1 MATIVPVSLGG
12 TGSNNIN
19 GAIDNLGI
27 SDSTVQTSLDNVN
40 ITTVTMQG
48 LTLNDSPGTPSV
60 VNSNLHMSQGTRI
73 NGFPVIDNAVLN
85 NASIESGGLTFT
97 TENGNAFVTTARV
110 IFKTAYES
118 NVKFPSP
125 ITYNGYFAVD
135 HAHSAGFF
143 SDGYKYNRMLTANT
157 SIVPDRN
164 FGEYAF
170 SESEARTILFSSM
183 DVGSR
188 DAKVR
193 NINMHGALRGANV
206 IVVNESFVCGS
217 NSTGFRFRAN
227 DQFGDQTIIGP
238 GGLEPGFQFQVN
250 GNLRIN
256 GNLTIIGATLTQ
268 DIAAGRVQT
277 NLHHFASTTNTTI
290 NSLIFGVDSANTNI
304 DTVQGNVHS
313 LGSYSNSRFNI
324 VQGNVH
330 ALGAYSNTRFS
341 SVHADIS
348 SNVNLVQGNLHHFA
362 TTANTASQGLHAD
375 LTSNINTVQDNVTA
389 IHSGSQNFTVDKT
402 FEQDVLV
409 EGNFVVQGS
418 TFTSDATNLLVQDPL
433 IVVANNQAAPASYDA
448 GLLVYRPSVDNMA
461 WVWDE
466 ANDGWS
472 ALSTTDDGTT
482 AGSLSTTGYQDVYAR
497 DVRPQRDLIS
507 PNVYVT
513 GQTINRVLY
522 TGTSGQIVTDADLT
536 FNGTTLTAQS
546 VDINGGSID
555 DVTIGTNSVATNI
568 LVDQLQ
574 LNERTISSTDTDGDI
589 ILSPNGSGS
598 VHVKQGTQLKVASAN
613 VADLTSGR
621 VIYAGASG
629 ELQDASTFT
638 FNGTTVTINTVN
650 IDGGAIDG
658 TNVGATTPG
667 TGNFTTLESDS
678 LSVTDATAS
687 TSKDTGA
694 LIITAGGLGV
704 EGAIHAGGDVEAFN
718 TSDSRLKKNIT
729 PIVSALDKVDSITGV
744 EFDWNAREAGLNYK
758 HLEGHD
764 VGVIAQ
770 SLQEILPEAVKTRED
785 GYLAVDYSR
794 VVPLLIQAIKE
805 LKAKIEEK

>member
-12 TGSNNIN
+12 TGSNNIS

-27 SDSTVQTSLDNVN
+27 SDSAVLTSLDNVN

-48 LTLNDSPGTPSV
+48 LTLNDSPGTPTV
-60 VNSNLHMSQGTRI
+60 VNSNLYLSEGTRI
-73 NGFPVIDNAVLN
+73 NGFPVIDSPILN
-85 NASIESGGLTFT
+85 NATISGADLDWITES
-97 TENGNAFVTTARV
+97 GNAFVTTARLV
-110 IFKTAYES
+110 FGTAYES
-118 NVKFPSP
+118 NVVFPSP

-135 HAHSAGFF
+135 HAHSKAFF
-143 SDGYKYNRMLTANT
+143 SDGYKYNELLSANS
-157 SIVPDRN
+157 SILPTRS
-164 FGEYAF
+164 FGTYEIDNDIAGGDSVLRSF
-170 SESEARTILFSSM
+170 M
-183 DVGSR
+183 DVGGTHHQI
-188 DAKVR
+188 R
-193 NINMHGALRGANV
+193 NITMYGAIRGANTLSV
-206 IVVNESFVCGS
+206 YEDVSFGD
-217 NSTGFRFRAN
+217 NGFRYIAN
-227 DQFGDQTIIGP
+227 DEVGDQIIIGP
-238 GGLEPGFQFQVN
+238 GGIVPDTQMQIN

-256 GNLTIIGATLTQ
+256 GNLVIIGATLTQ

-277 NLHHFASTTNTTI
+277 NLHHYASTTNTSI
-290 NSLIFGVDSANTNI
+290 NSLIFGVDSANTDIN
-304 DTVQGNVHS
+304 TVQGNVHS
-313 LGSYSNSRFNI
+313 LGSYSNSRINI
-324 VQGNVH
+324 IQGNVH

-341 SVHADIS
+341 SVHSDIS
-348 SNVNLVQGNLHHFA
+348 SNVNLVQGNLHYFA
-362 TTANTASQGLHAD
+362 TTTNTAVQGLHAD

-433 IVVANNQAAPASYDA
+433 IVVANNQPAPASYDA

-472 ALSTTDDGTT
+472 AFSTTDNGTT
-482 AGSLSTTGYQDVYAR
+482 AGSLTVTGYQDVYAR

-513 GQTINRVLY
+513 NQPSGRVVY
-522 TGTSGQIVTDADLT
+522 TTTSGQLISDADLT

-555 DVTIGTNSVATNI
+555 GVTIGTSSVATDI
-568 LVDQLQ
+568 RVDNLQ
-574 LNERTISSTDTDGDI
+574 LNGNQISSTNTDGNI
-589 ILSPNGSGS
+589 TLEPNGAGKVDVGS
-598 VHVKQGTQLKVASAN
+598 QLTADSLN
-613 VADLTSGR
+613 VEDLTSGR
-621 VIYAGASG
+621 VVYTGTSG

-638 FNGTTVTINTVN
+638 FNGTTVTINTVDIN
-650 IDGGAIDG
+650 GGAIDG
-658 TNVGATTPG
+658 TNIGAASQG
-667 TGNFTTLESDS
+667 TGNFTSLESDS
-678 LSVTDATAS
+678 LSVTNATAS

-694 LIITAGGLGV
+694 IIITAGGLGV

-718 TSDSRLKKNIT
+718 TSDSRLKENVVSIA
-729 PIVSALDKVDSITGV
+729 SALDKLDSITGV
-744 EFDWNAREAGLNYK
+744 EFDWNASEAGLNYS
-758 HLEGHD
+758 HLGGHD

-770 SLQEILPEAVKTRED
+770 DLQEILPEAVKERDD
-785 GYLAVDYSR
+785 GYLAVDYGR

>member
-12 TGSNNIN
+12 TGSNNIS

-27 SDSTVQTSLDNVN
+27 SDSAVLTSLDNVN

-48 LTLNDSPGTPSV
+48 LTLNDSPGTPTV
-60 VNSNLHMSQGTRI
+60 VNSNLYLSEGTRI
-73 NGFPVIDNAVLN
+73 NGFPVIDSPILN
-85 NASIESGGLTFT
+85 NATISGADLDWITES
-97 TENGNAFVTTARV
+97 GNAFVTTARLV
-110 IFKTAYES
+110 FGTAYES
-118 NVKFPSP
+118 NVVFPSP

-135 HAHSAGFF
+135 HAHSKAFF
-143 SDGYKYNRMLTANT
+143 SDGYKYNELLSANS
-157 SIVPDRN
+157 SILPTRS
-164 FGEYAF
+164 FGTYEIDNDIAGGDSVLRSF
-170 SESEARTILFSSM
+170 M
-183 DVGSR
+183 DVGGTHHQI
-188 DAKVR
+188 R
-193 NINMHGALRGANV
+193 NITMYGAIRGANTLSV
-206 IVVNESFVCGS
+206 YEDVSFGD
-217 NSTGFRFRAN
+217 NGFRYIAN
-227 DQFGDQTIIGP
+227 DEVGDQIIIGP
-238 GGLEPGFQFQVN
+238 GGIVPDTQMQIN

-256 GNLTIIGATLTQ
+256 GNLVIIGATLTQ

-277 NLHHFASTTNTTI
+277 NLHHYASTTNTSI
-290 NSLIFGVDSANTNI
+290 NSLIFGVDSANTDIN
-304 DTVQGNVHS
+304 TVQGNVHS
-313 LGSYSNSRFNI
+313 LGSYSNSRINI
-324 VQGNVH
+324 IQGNVH

-341 SVHADIS
+341 SVHSDIS
-348 SNVNLVQGNLHHFA
+348 SNVNLVQGNLHYFA
-362 TTANTASQGLHAD
+362 TTTNTAVQGLHAD

-433 IVVANNQAAPASYDA
+433 IVVANNQPAPASYDA

-472 ALSTTDDGTT
+472 AFSTTDDGTT
-482 AGSLSTTGYQDVYAR
+482 AGSLTVTGYQDVYAR

-513 GQTINRVLY
+513 NQPSGRVVY
-522 TGTSGQIVTDADLT
+522 TTTSGQLISDADLT

-555 DVTIGTNSVATNI
+555 GVTIGTSSVATDI
-568 LVDQLQ
+568 RVDNLQ
-574 LNERTISSTDTDGDI
+574 LNGNQISSTNTDGNI
-589 ILSPNGSGS
+589 TLEPNGAGKVDVGS
-598 VHVKQGTQLKVASAN
+598 QLTADSLN
-613 VADLTSGR
+613 VEDLTSGR
-621 VIYAGASG
+621 VVYTGTSG

-638 FNGTTVTINTVN
+638 FNGTTVTINTVDIN
-650 IDGGAIDG
+650 GGAIDG
-658 TNVGATTPG
+658 TNIGAASQG
-667 TGNFTTLESDS
+667 TGNFTSLESDS
-678 LSVTDATAS
+678 LSVTNATAS

-694 LIITAGGLGV
+694 IIITAGGLGV

-718 TSDSRLKKNIT
+718 TSDSRLKENVV
-729 PIVSALDKVDSITGV
+729 PIASALDKLDSITGV
-744 EFDWNAREAGLNYK
+744 EFDWNASEAGLNYS
-758 HLEGHD
+758 HLGGHD

-770 SLQEILPEAVKTRED
+770 DLQEILPEAVKERDD
-785 GYLAVDYSR
+785 GYLAVDYGR

>member
-1 MATIVPVSLGG
+1 
-12 TGSNNIN
+12 
-19 GAIDNLGI
+19 
-27 SDSTVQTSLDNVN
+27 
-40 ITTVTMQG
+40 MQ
-48 LTLNDSPGTPSV
+48 L
-60 VNSNLHMSQGTRI
+60 
-73 NGFPVIDNAVLN
+73 
-85 NASIESGGLTFT
+85 
-97 TENGNAFVTTARV
+97 
-110 IFKTAYES
+110 
-118 NVKFPSP
+118 
-125 ITYNGYFAVD
+125 
-135 HAHSAGFF
+135 
-143 SDGYKYNRMLTANT
+143 
-157 SIVPDRN
+157 
-164 FGEYAF
+164 
-170 SESEARTILFSSM
+170 
-183 DVGSR
+183 
-188 DAKVR
+188 
-193 NINMHGALRGANV
+193 
-206 IVVNESFVCGS
+206 
-217 NSTGFRFRAN
+217 
-227 DQFGDQTIIGP
+227 
-238 GGLEPGFQFQVN
+238 
-250 GNLRIN
+250 
-256 GNLTIIGATLTQ
+256 LTQ

-277 NLHHFASTTNTTI
+277 NLHHYASTTNTSI
-290 NSLIFGVDSANTNI
+290 NSLIFGVDSANTDIN
-304 DTVQGNVHS
+304 TVQSNLHIT
-313 LGSYSNSRFNI
+313 GSYSNSRI
-324 VQGNVH
+324 DTVQGNVH

-341 SVHADIS
+341 SVHTGIS

-362 TTANTASQGLHAD
+362 TIANTASQGLHAD

-389 IHSGSQNFTVDKT
+389 IHSGSQKFTVDKT

-472 ALSTTDDGTT
+472 AFSTTDDGTT
-482 AGSLSTTGYQDVYAR
+482 AGSLSVTGYQDVYAR

-574 LNERTISSTDTDGDI
+574 LNGRTISSTDTNGDI
-589 ILSPNGSGS
+589 ILSPNGSGN

-678 LSVTDATAS
+678 LSVTNATAS
-687 TSKDTGA
+687 TSKGTGA
-694 LIITAGGLGV
+694 VVITAGGLGV

-770 SLQEILPEAVKTRED
+770 DLQEILPEAVKTRED

>member
-12 TGSNNIN
+12 TGSNNIS

-60 VNSNLHMSQGTRI
+60 VNSNLHMSHGTRI

-135 HAHSAGFF
+135 HAHSKAFF
-143 SDGYKYNRMLTANT
+143 SDGYKYNELLTANSSILPSRNFGT
-157 SIVPDRN
+157 YEVDNDVAGGDLVLRSFMDVGGTHHQIRNITMYGAIRGANTLSIYESVTFGDNGFRYVANDEIGDQIIVGEGGIVPD
-164 FGEYAF
+164 
-170 SESEARTILFSSM
+170 TQMQI
-183 DVGSR
+183 
-188 DAKVR
+188 
-193 NINMHGALRGANV
+193 
-206 IVVNESFVCGS
+206 
-217 NSTGFRFRAN
+217 
-227 DQFGDQTIIGP
+227 
-238 GGLEPGFQFQVN
+238 N

-256 GNLTIIGATLTQ
+256 GNLVIIGATLTQ

-277 NLHHFASTTNTTI
+277 NLHHYASTTNTSI
-290 NSLIFGVDSANTNI
+290 NSLIFGVNSANTDIN
-304 DTVQGNVHS
+304 TVQSNLHIT
-313 LGSYSNSRFNI
+313 GSYSNSRI
-324 VQGNVH
+324 DTVQGNVH

-341 SVHADIS
+341 SVHTGIS

-362 TTANTASQGLHAD
+362 TIANTASQGLHAD

-389 IHSGSQNFTVDKT
+389 IHSGSQKFTVDKT

-472 ALSTTDDGTT
+472 AFSTTDDGTT
-482 AGSLSTTGYQDVYAR
+482 AGSLSVTGYQDVYAR

-574 LNERTISSTDTDGDI
+574 LNGRTISSTDTNGDI
-589 ILSPNGSGS
+589 ILSPNGSGN
-598 VHVKQGTQLKVASAN
+598 VHVKQGTQLRVASAN

-621 VIYAGASG
+621 VIYAGANG

-638 FNGTTVTINTVN
+638 FNGGTVTINTVN

-667 TGNFTTLESDS
+667 TGNFTTLESNS

-729 PIVSALDKVDSITGV
+729 PIVSALDKLDSINGV
-744 EFDWNAREAGLNYK
+744 EFDWNASEAGLNYS
-758 HLEGHD
+758 HLGGHD

-770 SLQEILPEAVKTRED
+770 DLQEILPEAVKERDD
-785 GYLAVDYSR
+785 GYLAVDYGR